1 MKAYVACLSARSN
14 VRSKPM
20 VDFSITAEA
29 GTDIPAADTYV
40 DRRGLARL
48 TSALRKSR
56 MSYQSHTT
64 EAGIKSLIVEIGPD
78 ANVRIILGWTD
89 KNAHL
94 PFLQKQLR
102 SEEERLKSGSSKS
115 DYWIKQLQK
124 EMKQPR
130 NRPLEIDL
138 TSSWFN

>member
-89 KNAHL
+89 KNAHDQFAKEL
-94 PFLQKQLR
+94 MDKFVENFK
-102 SEEERLKSGSSKS
+102 KFNVS
-115 DYWIKQLQK
+115 DAIHNAGPQ
-124 EMKQPR
+124 
-130 NRPLEIDL
+130 
-138 TSSWFN
+138 FG